1 LALEFF
7 ESADQVDDASD
18 AEVFG
23 CAGTGFYGDWAEGG
37 GAALGEDDAVDAC
50 AVGYAEQRAEILRVF
65 DTVKGKEEPGGAGFC
80 LRAGL
85 EEIFNGERL
94 LRMNEG
100 DYTLMSGSLGDEGQ
114 LLARFLTDADASL
127 TALGHQLLET
137 GVVALLSDEDMVET
151 AASGLEGFFHRMQTV
166 QDFHEG

>member
-1 LALEFF
+1 
-7 ESADQVDDASD
+7 
-18 AEVFG
+18 
-23 CAGTGFYGDWAEGG
+23 
-37 GAALGEDDAVDAC
+37 
-50 AVGYAEQRAEILRVF
+50 
-65 DTVKGKEEPGGAGFC
+65 
-80 LRAGL
+80 
-85 EEIFNGERL
+85 
-94 LRMNEG
+94 
-100 DYTLMSGSLGDEGQ
+100 